1 MKKFRVRKSIF
12 ATVVASCMLSSCA
25 TIVSGGDPS
34 VTIKGDVDELVDI
47 RTEKQTYQ
55 GVLLPAVV
63 KVNRHKINGQRIQVT
78 SKNYTFPDIV
88 MDRKINGWAFGN
100 ILLGGLIGWGV
111 DLATNC
117 VSKPAQTQFTIL
129 PLEKQEKEAV
139 KSESDSE
146 Q

>member
-100 ILLGGLIGWGV
+100 VLIGGLIGLTI
-111 DLATNC
+111 DLATNS
-117 VSKPAQTQFTIL
+117 VSLPAQNEYIVVPQ
-129 PLEKQEKEAV
+129 PKQQNKEKN
-139 KSESDSE
+139 DSIK
-146 Q
+146 